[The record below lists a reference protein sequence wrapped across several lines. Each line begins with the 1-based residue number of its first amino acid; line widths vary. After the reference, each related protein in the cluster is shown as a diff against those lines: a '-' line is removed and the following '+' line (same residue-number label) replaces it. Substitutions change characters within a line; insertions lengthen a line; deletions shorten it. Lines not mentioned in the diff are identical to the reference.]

1 MKVESDSRKGLF
13 RDAGEGLMEFT
24 RADWNVLRGQEVRRG
39 VEIDGSVDSSMLIID
54 FLNELLRLLQT
65 YKEVYQTITIKELSE
80 TELEADL
87 VGIKIAD
94 GFDEDIKAVA
104 YHGVKIE
111 KNDKGNYEVTII
123 FDI

>member
-1 MKVESDSRKGLF
+1 
-13 RDAGEGLMEFT
+13 MEFT